1 MFNLKK
7 LKLIFLLLLL
17 LVLSSLTLNSQ
28 ANHIPPQQSGTGVS
42 ITIQG
47 DAPPVPPIDV
57 SPPSGGVPNPPAK
70 VILEG
75 FAYPNSLVTFV
86 KNGAIIGNIVSDSD
100 GVFRKES
107 FITPDIVTFGI
118 WSRDD
123 LGLNSQTTNIVIS
136 INPGTKTTISNI
148 MVSPSI
154 TADRYSPTRGEK
166 IKVYGSSVP
175 GSLVR
180 VVNNYASSQTLP
192 PIKTDSRGHWEYNI
206 STLELQPGDYSIKAI
221 SQLESL
227 GLISPF
233 SKDLLFNVQE
243 KECLGSDLNND
254 NKIDVADFSILM
266 FYWDKSLSE
275 MKDKPVNG
283 CADVDGD
290 GFIGL
295 ADFSVMMYRWN
306 G

>member
-17 LVLSSLTLNSQ
+17 LVLSSLTLNAQ

-57 SPPSGGVPNPPAK
+57 SPPSGGVPNPPAT

-100 GVFRKES
+100 GVFRKEAS
-107 FITPDIVTFGI
+107 IIPDIVTFGV

-123 LGLNSQTTNIVIS
+123 FGLNSQTTNVIIS

-148 MVSPSI
+148 TVSPSI
-154 TADRYSPTRGEK
+154 GADRYLPTQGETVR
-166 IKVYGSSVP
+166 VYGSSVP

-180 VVNNYASSQTLP
+180 IVNNYASSQTLP

-254 NKIDVADFSILM
+254 GKINVADFSILM

-290 GFIGL
+290 GFVGL
-295 ADFSVMMYRWN
+295 ADFSVMMYKWN